1 MYTKAM
7 EDVSMGRGGGGGV
20 VLPGGQMTNMGK
32 GFAWG
37 TGIGGN
43 FDTWNFETWTF
54 LIYQFNLLNGKSDF

>member
-20 VLPGGQMTNMGK
+20 VLPGGQMTDMGK

-43 FDTWNFETWTF
+43 FDTWNFET
-54 LIYQFNLLNGKSDF
+54 